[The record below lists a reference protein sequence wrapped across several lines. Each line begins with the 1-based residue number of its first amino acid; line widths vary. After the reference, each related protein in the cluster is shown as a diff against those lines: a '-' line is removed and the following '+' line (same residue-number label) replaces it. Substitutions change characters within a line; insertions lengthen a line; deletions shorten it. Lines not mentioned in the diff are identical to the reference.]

1 MNQHNDLDVIIA
13 KYLCGEASPEEA
25 MMLDEWRKSSNL
37 NERHFLT
44 SQKSFNLIDKTT
56 TLVINSDAA
65 WTNIQEKINKKN
77 FNYSKLILLA
87 ILTLLLTS
95 TAYYF
100 YNQYEQ
106 DKEIKA
112 IDVVVNS
119 TLPDHS
125 IVSLD
130 KNSSITLEED
140 FGTKSRKL
148 VLKGKGTFSVEHDD
162 EKPFIIQTDGVFIED
177 LGTKFSVT
185 NYPESDTV
193 YVIVEEGIVRLYDQD
208 GNEIIIKA
216 GEKAWYV
223 KSKKLIITNSG
234 ARIVKFDFNDT
245 KLQDVVN
252 LIHDTYG
259 ESISLSPSSIGECKI
274 TTQFFD
280 EDFSTIITILAE
292 TLDFT
297 YEYKEGKY
305 IIEGKPCQ

>member
-1 MNQHNDLDVIIA
+1 MNQYNDIDDIIA
-13 KYLCGEASPEEA
+13 KYLCGEATPEEA
-25 MMLDEWRKSSNL
+25 MMLEEWRKSSTL
-37 NERHFLT
+37 NENLFLA
-44 SQKSFNLIDKTT
+44 SQKSLNLIDKTT
-56 TLVINSDAA
+56 TLEINSDTA
-65 WTNIQEKINKKN
+65 WANIQEKINKRK

-95 TAYYF
+95 IAYYF

-106 DKEIKA
+106 EKEIKA

-125 IVSLD
+125 TVSLD

-162 EKPFIIQTDGVFIED
+162 EKPFIIQTDKVFIED

-185 NYPESDTV
+185 NYPDSDTV

-234 ARIVKFDFNDT
+234 ARIIKFDFNDT